1 MTQKNLNIS
10 ISEFKYFFYNAK
22 KIRTLYIFL
31 PKMSAYQ
38 RDFDGTKY
46 MSFLIKDDEFLKK
59 CTIKFGLK
67 IQ

>member
-1 MTQKNLNIS
+1 M
-10 ISEFKYFFYNAK
+10 
-22 KIRTLYIFL
+22 R
-31 PKMSAYQ
+31 AYR

-46 MSFLIKDDEFLKK
+46 MSFFIKDDEFLKK